1 VFKRNVK
8 RVQARGVMEKKVL
21 IIDDDE
27 KLRNLVKEYLEEYGF
42 SVHAVPDGRYLEET
56 LREQEPE
63 VVLLDLML
71 PFRDGLELLRE
82 VRATGDTPVIM
93 LTAKGEDSDRIVGLE
108 MGADDYIPKPFN
120 PRELL
125 ARIKAVMRRRPQ
137 SPSMAEQGRKG
148 GIPDA
153 ELNRRLKAILSAD
166 AKGFSRLMGENELE
180 TIQVLNDYRS
190 LLSECVKEHGG
201 SVVDSPGDNLL
212 AEFDSVVVAVRCAVK
227 IQEMLHSKN
236 ASLPDLRKMHFRI
249 GINLGDV
256 IVDRQRIYGDG
267 VNVAARIEKI
277 ADPGGVCI
285 SGTVFDQIENKV
297 PFAFEFMGE
306 RELKNIAK
314 PVRVYRLKWGASL

>member
-8 RVQARGVMEKKVL
+8 RVQARGVMEKRVL
-21 IIDDDE
+21 IVDDDE

-42 SVHAVPDGRYLEET
+42 SVHAVADGRSLMET

-82 VRATGDTPVIM
+82 VRAAGDTPVIM

-137 SPSMAEQGRKG
+137 PSYMADQGRRG
-148 GIPDA
+148 LPET
-153 ELNRRLKAILSAD
+153 ELNRKLKAILSAD
-166 AKGFSRLMGENELE
+166 AKGFSRLMGDDELA
-180 TIQVLNDYRS
+180 TIQVLNDYRG

-227 IQEMLHSKN
+227 IQETLNSRN
-236 ASLPDLRKMHFRI
+236 AALPDLRKMHFRI

-256 IVDRQRIYGDG
+256 VVDQQRIYGDG

-277 ADPGGVCI
+277 ADPGGICI

-314 PVRVYRLKWGASL
+314 PVRVYRLKQPF

>member
-1 VFKRNVK
+1 MFKRNVK
-8 RVQARGVMEKKVL
+8 RVQARGVMEKRVL
-21 IIDDDE
+21 IVDDDE

-42 SVHAVPDGRYLEET
+42 SVHAVADGRSLMET

-82 VRATGDTPVIM
+82 VRAAGDTPVIM

-137 SPSMAEQGRKG
+137 PSYMADQGRRG
-148 GIPDA
+148 LPET
-153 ELNRRLKAILSAD
+153 ELNRKLKAILSAD
-166 AKGFSRLMGENELE
+166 AKGFSRLMGDDELA
-180 TIQVLNDYRS
+180 TIQVLNDYRG

-227 IQEMLHSKN
+227 IQETLNSRN
-236 ASLPDLRKMHFRI
+236 AALPDLRKMHFRI

-256 IVDRQRIYGDG
+256 VVDQQRIYGDG

-277 ADPGGVCI
+277 ADPGGICI

-314 PVRVYRLKWGASL
+314 PVRVYRLKQPF

>member
-1 VFKRNVK
+1 
-8 RVQARGVMEKKVL
+8 MERKVL

-27 KLRNLVKEYLEEYGF
+27 KLRKLVKEYLEEYGF
-42 SVHAVPDGRYLEET
+42 SVHAVPDGRFLMEN

-82 VRATGDTPVIM
+82 VRAAGDTPVIM

-125 ARIKAVMRRRPQ
+125 ARIKAVIRRRPH
-137 SPSMAEQGRKG
+137 SPSPAEPARKG
-148 GIPDA
+148 FA
-153 ELNRRLKAILSAD
+153 ETDLNRKLKAILSAD

-180 TIQVLNDYRS
+180 TIQVLNEYRE
-190 LLSECVKEHGG
+190 LLTACVKEHGG
-201 SVVDSPGDNLL
+201 NVVDSPGDNLL
-212 AEFDSVVVAVRCAVK
+212 AEFDSVVLAVRCAVK
-227 IQEMLHSKN
+227 IQETLHSKN
-236 ASLPDLRKMHFRI
+236 AALPDLRKMPFRI

-256 IVDRQRIYGDG
+256 VLDQQRIYGDG
-267 VNVAARIEKI
+267 VNVAARLEKI
-277 ADPGGVCI
+277 ADPGGICI

-306 RELKNIAK
+306 RELKNIAR
-314 PVRVYRLKWGASL
+314 PVRVYRLKL